1 MGHTQGDDVIAKSHE
16 IKLNPETMGERVNA
30 SVASATGELHNLV
43 NSTRSDM
50 SEAARELRGL
60 IGTTRARWQQDR
72 WLFWIGLGGVV
83 LGILLYALLAGLIA
97 RAMPDSWQLP
107 ERMATRALA
116 EPTLWDAGTH
126 LMQRASPA
134 SREGIVAAANLARDN
149 RETIEAC
156 GAAAAKAK
164 KTVRCTI
171 RTEEHTSELQSLIRT
186 SYAVF
191 CLKKKNRH
199 RGRQSPSHHRWT

>member
-1 MGHTQGDDVIAKSHE
+1 MHVVIDVCCFFFSSRRGHTRCALV
-16 IKLNPETMGERVNA
+16 
-30 SVASATGELHNLV
+30 TGVH
-43 NSTRSDM
+43 T
-50 SEAARELRGL
+50 G
-60 IGTTRARWQQDR
+60 
-72 WLFWIGLGGVV
+72 
-83 LGILLYALLAGLIA
+83 ALPISGLIA

-134 SREGIVAAANLARDN
+134 SWEGIVAAANLARDN

-171 RTEEHTSELQSLIRT
+171 E
-186 SYAVF
+186 
-191 CLKKKNRH
+191 
-199 RGRQSPSHHRWT
+199 

>member
-1 MGHTQGDDVIAKSHE
+1 
-16 IKLNPETMGERVNA
+16 
-30 SVASATGELHNLV
+30 
-43 NSTRSDM
+43 
-50 SEAARELRGL
+50 
-60 IGTTRARWQQDR
+60 
-72 WLFWIGLGGVV
+72 
-83 LGILLYALLAGLIA
+83 
-97 RAMPDSWQLP
+97 MPSSWQWP

-134 SREGIVAAANLARDN
+134 SWEGIVAAAKLARDN

-171 RTEEHTSELQSLIRT
+171 EVKPAGSEETTSELQSLMRI
-186 SYAVF
+186 SYAVL
-191 CLKKKNRH
+191 CLQKTNK
-199 RGRQSPSHHRWT
+199 

>member
-1 MGHTQGDDVIAKSHE
+1 MRISYWCSDVCS
-16 IKLNPETMGERVNA
+16 
-30 SVASATGELHNLV
+30 
-43 NSTRSDM
+43 SDL
-50 SEAARELRGL
+50 LR
-60 IGTTRARWQQDR
+60 
-72 WLFWIGLGGVV
+72 
-83 LGILLYALLAGLIA
+83 AGLIA

-134 SREGIVAAANLARDN
+134 SWEGIVAAANLARDN

-171 RTEEHTSELQSLIRT
+171 EVKPANNDR
-186 SYAVF
+186 
-191 CLKKKNRH
+191 
-199 RGRQSPSHHRWT
+199 

>member
-1 MGHTQGDDVIAKSHE
+1 MCVFILCFFFFKQKTAYEMRISDWSSDVCS
-16 IKLNPETMGERVNA
+16 
-30 SVASATGELHNLV
+30 
-43 NSTRSDM
+43 SD
-50 SEAARELRGL
+50 L
-60 IGTTRARWQQDR
+60 
-72 WLFWIGLGGVV
+72 

-134 SREGIVAAANLARDN
+134 SWEGIVAAANLARDN

-156 GAAAAKAK
+156 GAAAAK
-164 KTVRCTI
+164 
-171 RTEEHTSELQSLIRT
+171 
-186 SYAVF
+186 
-191 CLKKKNRH
+191 
-199 RGRQSPSHHRWT
+199 